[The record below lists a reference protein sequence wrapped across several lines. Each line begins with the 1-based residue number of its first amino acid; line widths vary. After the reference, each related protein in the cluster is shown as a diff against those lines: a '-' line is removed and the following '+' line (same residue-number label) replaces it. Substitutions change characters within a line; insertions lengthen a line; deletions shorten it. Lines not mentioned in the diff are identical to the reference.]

1 MWWSTFVCVCFLPFR
16 VKDACCAYCPAL
28 CFLQL
33 TVYRV
38 HRAASQQKE
47 LLLILASGS
56 VLLVIWKSQSS
67 LCLCPL
73 LGRFHTC
80 ARYSPARSE
89 VLCTECFTSVLA
101 HLGVEP
107 RRWIARSECACIS
120 SVAKYCQI
128 LLPEYVPFF
137 LPLPKIEYVV
147 RISGFYRF
155 DCWEMAFYHYLY
167 LKSFYHGWDCSS
179 FFYVWVIF
187 ASFLS
192 CLLSF

>member
-1 MWWSTFVCVCFLPFR
+1 MPAVHTVLLFAFCSWLCIACIELRHGRKSFSFLPAAAF
-16 VKDACCAYCPAL
+16 YSLSESP
-28 CFLQL
+28 
-33 TVYRV
+33 RV
-38 HRAASQQKE
+38 HSACA
-47 LLLILASGS
+47 L
-56 VLLVIWKSQSS
+56 
-67 LCLCPL
+67 L

-80 ARYSPARSE
+80 ARYSPACSE